1 MRKDFNCSWSQR
13 NVPCT
18 SDIFSSLSL
27 HASQNSC
34 TISLIAFFNC
44 KTTLY
49 PAAEKHK
56 FSTLDTWELPA
67 FILFNCLFS
76 WYDFARNLG
85 GLYGVSILQTLALDF
100 AVFSLLTLLQ
110 FLFHTWDLVYR
121 DFVHRLS
128 WLSRHLLKRMSGWPV
143 GDRLSLNVQPVKIHT
158 KQRISSLISRSH
170 SVVDFLRQGD
180 G

>member
-1 MRKDFNCSWSQR
+1 MRKDFNCFWSQR

-110 FLFHTWDLVYR
+110 FLFNTSILFTGILCILEIVFLDSAGIFWKE
-121 DFVHRLS
+121 
-128 WLSRHLLKRMSGWPV
+128 WV
-143 GDRLSLNVQPVKIHT
+143 GDLWETVFLWMYSLLRYILSKEYH
-158 KQRISSLISRSH
+158 H
-170 SVVDFLRQGD
+170 
-180 G
+180 

>member
-76 WYDFARNLG
+76 WYDFARNLD

-110 FLFHTWDLVYR
+110 CLFYTSTLFTGILCLLEIVFLDSAGIFWKE
-121 DFVHRLS
+121 
-128 WLSRHLLKRMSGWPV
+128 WV
-143 GDRLSLNVQPVKIHT
+143 GDLWETVFLWMYSLLRYILSKEYH
-158 KQRISSLISRSH
+158 H
-170 SVVDFLRQGD
+170 
-180 G
+180 

>member
-110 FLFHTWDLVYR
+110 FLFHTSTL
-121 DFVHRLS
+121 FCA
-128 WLSRHLLKRMSGWPV
+128 
-143 GDRLSLNVQPVKIHT
+143 
-158 KQRISSLISRSH
+158 SSFSTQQASFEKNEWVTCGRPSF
-170 SVVDFLRQGD
+170 SECTAG
-180 G
+180 

>member
-1 MRKDFNCSWSQR
+1 MRKDFNCFWSQR

-18 SDIFSSLSL
+18 SDIFSSFSL
-27 HASQNSC
+27 HASQNSY
-34 TISLIAFFNC
+34 TISLIVFFNC

-49 PAAEKHK
+49 PAVEKNK

-85 GLYGVSILQTLALDF
+85 GLYGAGILQTLALDF

-110 FLFHTWDLVYR
+110 FLFNTSILFTGILCILEIVFLDSAGIFWKE
-121 DFVHRLS
+121 
-128 WLSRHLLKRMSGWPV
+128 WV
-143 GDRLSLNVQPVKIHT
+143 GDLWETVFLWMYSLLRYILSKEYH
-158 KQRISSLISRSH
+158 H
-170 SVVDFLRQGD
+170 
-180 G
+180 

>member
-18 SDIFSSLSL
+18 SDIFSSVSL

-110 FLFHTWDLVYR
+110 FLFHTSTLFTGILCIVFLDWAGI
-121 DFVHRLS
+121 F
-128 WLSRHLLKRMSGWPV
+128 WKEWV
-143 GDRLSLNVQPVKIHT
+143 GDLWETVFLWMYSRLRYILSKEYH
-158 KQRISSLISRSH
+158 H
-170 SVVDFLRQGD
+170 
-180 G
+180 